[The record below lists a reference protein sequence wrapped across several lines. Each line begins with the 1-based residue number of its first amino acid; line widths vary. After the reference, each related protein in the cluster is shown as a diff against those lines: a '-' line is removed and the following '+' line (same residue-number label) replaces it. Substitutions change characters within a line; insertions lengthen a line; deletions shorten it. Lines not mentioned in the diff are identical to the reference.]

1 MSVSLTSAK
10 IHNSKWGLAA
20 REMDG
25 CALLIAFKQLI
36 RLLLFI
42 LIIRLVRNN
51 NNIPLAEKI
60 EHKLLKSI
68 LLMVTAQL

>member
-1 MSVSLTSAK
+1 
-10 IHNSKWGLAA
+10 
-20 REMDG
+20 MDG

-51 NNIPLAEKI
+51 NIPLAEKI
-60 EHKLLKSI
+60 EHKLLESI